1 MSKSPRKIALV
12 TLDLHE
18 FLVTTEGV
26 SEERWVMLESTF
38 NALYRV
44 ASTEKQVLLLLSDL
58 LAFFKAPKET
68 KELMAG
74 MSMNYHF
81 KVDNLLVLAMNNA
94 DDKSSDSYTP
104 NDIVGF
110 TLGHKDKGCI
120 RLSQCM
126 VQSDYRR
133 HGYGAAMI
141 RYLCTSMPHIE
152 RVKVDVRSELVAIQ
166 FFASL
171 GFMPQKNEY
180 ATHFTSI
187 AANHPENI
195 LHDPFIASIRQE
207 NGTLPLIYYSSFCRT
222 CKEVIKPTKR
232 CGRCFTVSYC
242 SNTCQRQDWSSHQ
255 LHCKPNVLSSVN
267 K

>member
-12 TLDLHE
+12 TLSLHE

-26 SEERWVMLESTF
+26 SEERWAMLESTF
-38 NALYRV
+38 ESLFRI
-44 ASTEKQVLLLLSDL
+44 ASGEQQVLLMLADL
-58 LAFFKAPKET
+58 LDFFKTSKNT
-68 KELMAG
+68 KDLMAH

-81 KVDNLLVLAMNNA
+81 KVDNLLVLAMKNA
-94 DDKSSDSYTP
+94 NDKSSTSYTP
-104 NDIVGF
+104 DDAVGF
-110 TLGHKDKGCI
+110 TLGHKDKTSI
-120 RLSQCM
+120 RISHCM
-126 VQSDYRR
+126 VQKDYKR

-152 RVKVDVRSELVAIQ
+152 CVKVDVRSDPVAIQ
-166 FFASL
+166 FFANL
-171 GFMPQKNEY
+171 GFVPRQNEY
-180 ATHFTSI
+180 MSHFKSI
-187 AANHPENI
+187 TVSHPEN
-195 LHDPFIASIRQE
+195 LSQDPLIASLRQE

-242 SNTCQRQDWSSHQ
+242 SDVCQRQDWPYHQ
-255 LHCKPNVLSSVN
+255 LHCKPNVLSTVN